1 MLHTCTTVYLLGLFP
16 WQQVIEERNQL
27 QLELSE
33 LQSERDRL
41 FEEKVC
47 GDMFGLAKSALPL
60 LIDSL
65 HFSTS
70 SISSLSSTFPHS
82 HIHHTSCVSSPSS
95 SSLPPSLPPPSLP
108 QVQLKGSLQELFS
121 ERRQLQQEVEGA
133 SNRCGRFETI
143 ARRLKEQNEVLCE
156 RVSRGGREGGRER
169 KENREESGGRGG
181 GRRALK
187 EENELSAV

>member
-1 MLHTCTTVYLLGLFP
+1 M
-16 WQQVIEERNQL
+16 
-27 QLELSE
+27 
-33 LQSERDRL
+33 
-41 FEEKVC
+41 
-47 GDMFGLAKSALPL
+47 
-60 LIDSL
+60 
-65 HFSTS
+65 
-70 SISSLSSTFPHS
+70 
-82 HIHHTSCVSSPSS
+82 
-95 SSLPPSLPPPSLP
+95 
-108 QVQLKGSLQELFS
+108 
-121 ERRQLQQEVEGA
+121 EGA